1 MTAKQEK
8 PAEFSKFRSA
18 LWPIHT
24 YELKKFIPM
33 GLIMFFILFNY
44 TVLRDTKD
52 TLVATAPGGGIE
64 LIPFLKSWCVL
75 PSAILFVILYSKLVN
90 IFSQE
95 KLFYIIVSTFLI
107 FFGSF
112 AFVIYPNQEFLH
124 PSLELIESLK
134 SEYPRLQWVF
144 PIWGSWSYS
153 LFYIFSELW
162 GSVMISLL
170 FWQYANE
177 ITRTYEAKRFYA
189 MFGLL
194 ANFAL
199 IASGMVVRYFSNVR
213 GSLPADVDP
222 WGYSLNY
229 LMSAVVICGT
239 LAMLVYR
246 WMQTNVLTDKRFY
259 DAAVVEDTPKKK
271 KKPKLSVGESFA
283 YLFKSPYIGLIAL
296 LVLSYGISINLVE
309 LVWKKQVQLEFL
321 GDPNGYNGFMGAF
334 SSCTGLV
341 TIILILLTKG
351 IVGKFGWFKGAI
363 IPPIALGVTGAM
375 FFMFVLFGDLGPL
388 AALTQLTHMTPLY
401 LAVLIGAAQNIL
413 SKGTKYSLF
422 DPTKEMAYIPLDQEL
437 KTKGKAAVDVIGGR
451 LGKATGG
458 YIAIMLFVITG
469 GSIQDIAPYLA
480 IVVGA
485 VLVMWMVAVK
495 LLAKRY
501 DALVQ
506 DEK

>member
-1 MTAKQEK
+1 MTATQAKST
-8 PAEFSKFRSA
+8 EFSAFRSA
-18 LWPIHT
+18 VWPIHA
-24 YELKKFIPM
+24 YELKKFLPM

-75 PSAILFVILYSKLVN
+75 PSAVLFVVLYSKLVN
-90 IFSQE
+90 VFSQE
-95 KLFYIIVSTFLI
+95 KLFYIIVGTFLV

-112 AFVIYPNQEFLH
+112 AFLIYPNQEFLH
-124 PSLELIESLK
+124 PSVDLITSLQAK
-134 SEYPRLQWVF
+134 YPRLQWVF

-177 ITRTYEAKRFYA
+177 VTRTYEAKRFYA

-199 IASGMVVRYFSNVR
+199 MASGMVVHHFSDIR
-213 GSLPADVDP
+213 KSLPADVDP
-222 WGYSLNY
+222 WGYSLSY
-229 LMSAVVICGT
+229 LMSAVVICGL
-239 LAMLVYR
+239 LAMVIYR
-246 WMQTNVLTDKRFY
+246 WMQTNILTDKRFY
-259 DAAVVEDTPKKK
+259 DAAVDKGTPKK
-271 KKPKLSVGESFA
+271 KKPKLSVKESFS
-283 YLFKSPYIGLIAL
+283 YLLKSPYIGLIAL

-309 LVWKKQVQLEFL
+309 LVWKKQLQFQFP
-321 GDPNGYNGFMGAF
+321 DPNDYNGFMGKF
-334 SSCTGLV
+334 SFTTGLV
-341 TIILILLTKG
+341 TILLILLTKG
-351 IVGKFGWFKGAI
+351 IVGKFGWFKGAVL
-363 IPPIALGVTGAM
+363 PPIVLGVTGAM
-375 FFMFVLFGDLGPL
+375 FFIFVLFGDWMAPL
-388 AALTQLTHMTPLY
+388 VALSGLTPLY

-451 LGKATGG
+451 LGKASGG
-458 YIAIMLFVITG
+458 YIAIALFVITG

-480 IVVGA
+480 GIVVL
-485 VLVMWMVAVK
+485 VLLTWIGGVR

-501 DALVQ
+501 NALVH